1 MPRPAG
7 SETPYVVSYI
17 EYNQSF
23 GLVFNLT
30 WLYGKSMK
38 QGEKRPA
45 FLVWGWAV
53 LNLVMV
59 TGIQAVAADSAGNPY
74 QGIVDRNV
82 FGLKPPPP
90 PPDVTP
96 PKPPAVKITLTGITT
111 ILGNKR
117 ALMKAPVS
125 GAKPGAPTEQS
136 YILAEGQRDGDIEVL
151 QIDEK
156 KGEVKINNAG
166 AVVTL
171 DWENNGIKGSAGPA
185 PGAAPGIPQPPVN
198 PFAPGAPAMKPFPT
212 RALRLPGS
220 AETTGR
226 GLGVVSSVPD
236 TGAVPAFAG
245 GQPQAQRIISP
256 DEQAILM
263 AAQHLDAHNRGIDFP
278 PAPPPIQELLNSGNE
293 GPPTPTG
300 NRGPAFPP
308 RAPGLP
314 QLPQMP
320 Q

>member
-1 MPRPAG
+1 
-7 SETPYVVSYI
+7 
-17 EYNQSF
+17 
-23 GLVFNLT
+23 
-30 WLYGKSMK
+30 MK

-45 FLVWGWAV
+45 FLVWGWAA
-53 LNLVMV
+53 LNLVIL
-59 TGIQAVAADSAGNPY
+59 TGMQAVAADSAGNPY

-82 FGLKPPPP
+82 FGLRPPPP

-117 ALMKAPVS
+117 ALMKAPVT
-125 GAKPGAPTEQS
+125 GAKPGTPAEQS

-166 AVVTL
+166 AIVTL
-171 DWENNGIKGSAGPA
+171 DWENNGIKGSPGPA
-185 PGAAPGIPQPPVN
+185 PGAPPGIPQPPVN
-198 PFAPGAPAMKPFPT
+198 PFAPGAPGMQTLPT

-220 AETTGR
+220 TGPTAQNGGR
-226 GLGVVSSVPD
+226 GLGVVSSAPD
-236 TGAVPAFAG
+236 TGAMPTFAAG
-245 GQPQAQRIISP
+245 GQPQAQRIIGP

-263 AAQHLDAHNRGIDFP
+263 AAQHLDAQNRGIDFP
-278 PAPPPIQELLNSGNE
+278 PAPPPIHELLNSGNE

-300 NRGPAFPP
+300 NHGPAFPP

-320 Q
+320 QMPQ